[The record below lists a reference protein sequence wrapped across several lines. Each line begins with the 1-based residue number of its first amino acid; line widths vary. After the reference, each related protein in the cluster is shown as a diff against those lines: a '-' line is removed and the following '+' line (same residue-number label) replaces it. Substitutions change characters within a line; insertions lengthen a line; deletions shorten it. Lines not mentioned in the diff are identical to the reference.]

1 VRRRREMS
9 KTIDD
14 LKKLRDVYVAER
26 DKAVAELRRLSELKI
41 AYEGAIQGV
50 DAAIGVI
57 MQGETSEV
65 PKDELAEKRA
75 KKNAKAV
82 EEN

>member
-1 VRRRREMS
+1 
-9 KTIDD
+9 
-14 LKKLRDVYVAER
+14 
-26 DKAVAELRRLSELKI
+26 LRRLSELKI